1 MEFLEVYIYCVS
13 VLIAVVIG
21 VDIYE
26 KFNDRKWR
34 KK

>member
-21 VDIYE
+21 VDILE
-26 KFNDRKWR
+26 NINDRKGR

>member
-13 VLIAVVIG
+13 ILIAVVIG
-21 VDIYE
+21 VEILE
-26 KFNDRKWR
+26 NINDRKGR

>member
-21 VDIYE
+21 VDILE
-26 KFNDRKWR
+26 KINDGKGR

>member
-26 KFNDRKWR
+26 NINDRKGR

>member
-1 MEFLEVYIYCVS
+1 MEFLEVYIYCIL

-21 VDIYE
+21 VDILE
-26 KFNDRKWR
+26 KFNDGKGR

>member
-13 VLIAVVIG
+13 ILIAVVIG

-26 KFNDRKWR
+26 KFNDKKGR

>member
-26 KFNDRKWR
+26 KINDRKGR

>member
-1 MEFLEVYIYCVS
+1 MEFLEVYIYCIS

-21 VDIYE
+21 VDILE
-26 KFNDRKWR
+26 KNNDRKGR